1 MASGEQ
7 GATGTDPAQLVDRA
21 SLAGVAVGGATAQ
34 TLAIYLDL
42 VRRWNA
48 RMNLTAL
55 DGPDQAIDRL
65 IVEPLAAARHI
76 PLGASVIDIG
86 SGNGSPA
93 IPLRIARPDL
103 VAVRL
108 VESRMRRGVFLREV
122 IRELR
127 LDRVVVEN
135 DRYEALLED
144 PALHDAH
151 DALTLR
157 GVAWDV
163 AVLSRL
169 QRFLRPGGLICL
181 FASGRADG
189 QGVDD
194 LGLQPPLVWHASAP
208 LGATL
213 GSRLIMVR
221 VDR

>member
-1 MASGEQ
+1 MASGEK
-7 GATGTDPAQLVDRA
+7 GATGTCPTQLVDRA
-21 SLAGVAVGGATAQ
+21 SLAGVAVDGATAR
-34 TLAIYLDL
+34 TLAAYLDL

-55 DGPDQAIDRL
+55 DDPDQAIDRL
-65 IVEPLAAARHI
+65 IVEPLAAAEHV
-76 PLGASVIDIG
+76 PFGASVIDIG

-103 VAVRL
+103 VSVRL
-108 VESRMRRGVFLREV
+108 VESRMRKGVFLREA

-135 DRYEALLED
+135 DRYEALLGN

-163 AVLSRL
+163 AALFRL
-169 QRFLRPGGLICL
+169 QRFVRPGGLICL
-181 FASGRADG
+181 FASGRTDRRG
-189 QGVDD
+189 EDE
-194 LGLQPPLVWHASAP
+194 LGLQSPLAWQASAP

>member
-1 MASGEQ
+1 MASGERR
-7 GATGTDPAQLVDRA
+7 AAGTCPAQLVDRA
-21 SLAGVAVGGATAQ
+21 SLAGVAVDEATAR
-34 TLAIYLDL
+34 TLAAYLDL

-55 DGPDQAIDRL
+55 DDRDQAIDRL
-65 IVEPLAAARHI
+65 IVEPLAAAKHV
-76 PLGASVIDIG
+76 PFGVSVIDIG

-103 VAVRL
+103 GSVRL
-108 VESRMRRGVFLREV
+108 VESRMRKGVFLREV

-127 LDRVVVEN
+127 LDRVVVET
-135 DRYEALLED
+135 DRYEALLEN

-181 FASGRADG
+181 FAGERADRNG
-189 QGVDD
+189 EED
-194 LGLQPPLVWHASAP
+194 LELQSPLVWQASAP
-208 LGATL
+208 LGAAL